1 MKYRLKIIL
10 SAIMTILLA
19 FLFKN
24 VSAVDSVYQ
33 AIFKYTDANER
44 YIVYRTVVKPHSS
57 TLDEEGFAKYNTWYE
72 NIVNAEP
79 TWASYK
85 TNYLIFTKNK
95 IGSYSSGSFTDD
107 VGYAKFSLMLEGYT
121 SFFSDDVKYV
131 TDWINNYASSEHVT
145 NVTVTDNP
153 EVFGDTPFYTYGYDE
168 YGVPVIT
175 SANLSQ
181 EAFTKYINNTIGTVG
196 SWVHFPRVIGA
207 ESFSTIVSSY
217 TKWVTPVYNQ
227 WTVSGVVPFT
237 TYRSMLYTNNTNIAS
252 QTPNSTHNT
261 NDIYYIMDIY
271 LDTATT
277 NALYDYKAADPDNA
291 KIYVSGISETMNVHY
306 SPTKF
311 YMLTPGAW
319 LYSKLRKFNGSD
331 GWTKGTLG
339 ASSTDGLQAGLN
351 FWDNQLHVP
360 LDEKQDKKI
369 VVNHIAVDIDETC
382 KLIDKEVVDKEETL
396 TAKNADSSVYSNI
409 DVLYLNSNKTLT
421 TSYTNT
427 KLLQSKQ
434 TLQNEMT
441 QYTIKAPVDTTE
453 YQVNQLTEQAL
464 EYKYAGYE
472 YKGFVIDW
480 DNKIENISETYLET
494 IYKKEALSSGVVNFN
509 FLNKEKEQ
517 TEVIVNLYYKEETKK
532 VKVAN
537 KICVD
542 DDLKNCSYVEGNR
555 ILETTNPQNDRKTTL
570 NWTGESYIE
579 EYTVNKK
586 YSVKA
591 ESVNV
596 EQYEYKGYILKE
608 GNKETRNFKEE
619 PESYCTSNS
628 ESDITIEFYYVK
640 KTTTTIIPKEKP
652 SIDIPGTLTIQS
664 TVDVSTTCE
673 EYYSVPTNAKNDTSD
688 VYVGIKNTP
697 MYVLAG
703 INVAQQKIEDQK
715 VTIYVNINFGP
726 NSKKWTI
733 TVPYSMSYYAIQELL
748 MYKYQT
754 ATISNAGLANTKGET
769 LFNTRTL
776 AISPIKTSLL
786 TLNAPANTNIAY
798 TDTNNWK
805 NYLVTSYS
813 LNSKINNEYNPS
825 TTPRDEYEDNYARTL
840 TNSNIVILT
849 TRVPD
854 ANSTELQH
862 SFKNNEIGDY
872 ITYEID
878 NSKVY
883 VNDSLKKSY
892 TEIALTGSTTIDIE
906 LMSEKVYANINY
918 ARNSEINTYDIEQIK
933 QHTDDEIAEIIEEG
947 GLKDTLEDAYDTYV
961 AAKNSYFGQCSS
973 YGHGYGDCYD
983 TCSRAYETALSSC
996 ETCKSWGSY
1005 ECGCDDEGKNCKT
1018 CRYCADYWSCGD
1030 SGKGTCVT
1038 CGVHSSHLN
1047 VLGGL
1052 KTTYDAALNAYE
1064 TARANYNNQIGVVNN
1079 AYSNE
1084 MYALQHFDEALA
1096 LQTMWFDDVTVGF
1109 VGSTEGYTKKGLVDY
1124 TEEDIA
1130 KLLGL
1135 NVKFDYSSGNAKVEN
1150 TDLMTVQKHTLEL
1163 VSDST
1168 IALNGELV
1176 ENDCKEQ
1183 ELVASRQT
1191 LTDTQK
1197 QYYTSGIVGAS
1208 WLPNERN
1215 AVSSTYYKNNAY
1227 TIPITRLN
1235 GTRILAGKANYYIDS
1250 VNRVGKSKVVQD
1262 NMYYEREE
1270 DKANKVITE
1279 AVFDVNS
1286 SSSFSKDYGVTQ
1298 NAEVA
1303 EKQKTNAKY
1312 NSGNVNSEEFNV
1324 YTPLVVTTEV
1334 NQDIDIIDQT
1344 ATNKY
1349 NGVDVIQSN
1358 SSFTINFYNNKD
1370 KVYANNS
1377 SKPNDFTSRYK
1388 QVTYIKFEFA
1398 VTNISYIGPDGVG
1411 SFGNKAANEWIGP
1424 IYGDYITAVP
1434 YLNTTQGESVTD
1446 ETYKYYVIAAA
1457 VNTNESWTR
1466 QLLAYINTSLD
1477 DLKEESLINA
1487 FKNACGYEGKNKL
1500 SYYADLEDKF
1510 GTLIIVNRMYDFRVT
1525 DLKDLDWK
1533 EVFRTNEISSYV
1545 NYHSGIAYYA
1555 GLNKWNTK
1563 NPTKYNQIIGRT
1575 SDEIGSSPTRILPL
1589 GPYKNTDTTYI
1600 SAPKMGYRF
1609 SFDFK
1614 VTGSVDNNK
1623 YVKIYPSFYYIS
1635 KDGTKFYTE
1644 YSSGNEGIYLFYKN
1658 SNGQYVRVGSSS
1670 DTYKIQFTPNDGYR
1684 SLVQTDIKN
1693 LNANVVTL
1701 GSLRELTLKF
1711 TETTTTSVNDAAITY
1726 YGEYKLPNSTIAV
1739 KVDKNGNYNINSPLT
1754 DGYIGVVFDIRA
1766 HESSGVD
1773 LVYGKN
1779 SYKNQTNTSQWDY
1792 EGYLGMSKP
1801 GSAYST
1807 TLKLEKGTWKID
1819 NVTYN
1824 KIKGTVILYDTD
1836 SKASNDFN

>member
-1 MKYRLKIIL
+1 MKYKLKIIL
-10 SAIMTILLA
+10 SAIITIFLA
-19 FLFKN
+19 FLLKN

-33 AIFKYTDANER
+33 AIFNYTESNER
-44 YIVYRTVVKPHSS
+44 FIVYRTVVKPHSS
-57 TLDEEGFAKYNTWYE
+57 TLNDEGFAKYNTWYK

-95 IGSYSSGSFTDD
+95 IGSYSSGSFSDD
-107 VGYAKFSLMLEGYT
+107 VGYAKFSLILEGYT
-121 SFFSDDVKYV
+121 SFFSEDVKYV
-131 TDWINNYASSEHVT
+131 TDWINNYASAEHVT
-145 NVTVTDNP
+145 YVTVTDNP
-153 EVFGDTPFYTYGYDE
+153 EVFGDTPFYTYGYDDS
-168 YGVPVIT
+168 GVPVIT

-196 SWVHFPRVIGA
+196 SWVHFPYVIGA
-207 ESFSTIVSSY
+207 ESFSTIVNPS
-217 TKWVTPVYNQ
+217 KWVSPVYNQ
-227 WTVSGVVPFT
+227 WTVSGVVPYE
-237 TYRSMLYTNNTNIAS
+237 TYRSMLYTNNTDIAS
-252 QTPNSTHNT
+252 QTPNSAHNT
-261 NDIYYIMDIY
+261 NDIYYVMDIY

-331 GWTKGTLG
+331 GWSKGTLG

-351 FWDNQLHVP
+351 LWDNQLYVP

-369 VVNHIAVDIDETC
+369 VVNHVKVNKDGAGNKTFEIIDTE
-382 KLIDKEVVDKEETL
+382 EETL
-396 TAKNADSSVYSNI
+396 TAKNADSSVYSKI
-409 DVLYLNSNKTLT
+409 DALYLNSNKTLT

-427 KLLQSKQ
+427 KLLQSKL

-441 QYTIKAPVDTTE
+441 QYTIKASVDTTE
-453 YQVNQLTEQAL
+453 YQVNQLTNL
-464 EYKYAGYE
+464 DLGYE
-472 YKGFVIDW
+472 YVGVDIDW
-480 DNKIENISETYLET
+480 YTKAENESDSNTYIQDRYNAKT
-494 IYKKEALSSGVVNFN
+494 QGSTKFN
-509 FLNKEKEQ
+509 MNSDT
-517 TEVIVNLYYKEETKK
+517 TEVIVNLYYEVDTKT
-532 VKVAN
+532 VNVAN

-555 ILETTNPQNDRKTTL
+555 TLETTNPQSGTKTTL
-570 NWTGESYIE
+570 NWAGESYVE

-586 YSVKA
+586 FSVKA
-591 ESVNV
+591 ESVNI

-608 GNKETRNFKEE
+608 GTKETRNFKEK
-619 PESYCTSNS
+619 PESYCSSNS

-640 KTTTTIIPKEKP
+640 KTTTTITLKEKP
-652 SIDIPGTLTIQS
+652 TIDISGTLTIQS
-664 TVDVSTTCE
+664 AVDVSTTCE

-697 MYVLAG
+697 TYILAG
-703 INVAQQKIEDQK
+703 INVAQQKIENQR

-726 NSKKWTI
+726 NSKTWTI

-776 AISPIKTSLL
+776 AIAPIKSSPL
-786 TLNAPANTNIAY
+786 TLNAPANTNISY

-805 NYLVTSYS
+805 NYLVTSFKTNYVIPTNYS
-813 LNSKINNEYNPS
+813 GNAIEKSTDRKNKSFKLYLGYGYNTAMYYSPYEEVDNTVNKYITTELAEQYRNIELTGSASISIELLSKEIFNAIDKDGNKELNLTDLQKFAAK
-825 TTPRDEYEDNYARTL
+825 TDEEEEDFEKAKTALGNAEDNYSSACSDYGYSFPCASAVQKRYNAEKAECT
-840 TNSNIVILT
+840 SQVKEVI
-849 TRVPD
+849 P
-854 ANSTELQH
+854 
-862 SFKNNEIGDY
+862 
-872 ITYEID
+872 
-878 NSKVY
+878 
-883 VNDSLKKSY
+883 
-892 TEIALTGSTTIDIE
+892 GS
-906 LMSEKVYANINY
+906 
-918 ARNSEINTYDIEQIK
+918 
-933 QHTDDEIAEIIEEG
+933 
-947 GLKDTLEDAYDTYV
+947 
-961 AAKNSYFGQCSS
+961 
-973 YGHGYGDCYD
+973 
-983 TCSRAYETALSSC
+983 
-996 ETCKSWGSY
+996 
-1005 ECGCDDEGKNCKT
+1005 CDDEGNCSADKVIYCSCSDCTGCSSWRSRSSNANTLNSKWNNAKT
-1018 CRYCADYWSCGD
+1018 KYNNALTD
-1030 SGKGTCVT
+1030 
-1038 CGVHSSHLN
+1038 
-1047 VLGGL
+1047 L
-1052 KTTYDAALNAYE
+1052 KKAYE
-1064 TARANYNNQIGVVNN
+1064 AEV
-1079 AYSNE
+1079 
-1084 MYALQHFDEALA
+1084 YAIEHYDEAYYIQENLWKVYKE
-1096 LQTMWFDDVTVGF
+1096 MNN
-1109 VGSTEGYTKKGLVDY
+1109 
-1124 TEEDIA
+1124 EELA

-1168 IALNGELV
+1168 KALNGELV
-1176 ENDCKEQ
+1176 GNNCKEQ

-1270 DKANKVITE
+1270 DKTNKVITE

-1286 SSSFSKDYGVTQ
+1286 SASFSKDYGVTQ

-1303 EKQKTNAKY
+1303 EKQKTNASY

-1349 NGVDVIQSN
+1349 SGVDVIQSN

-1477 DLKEESLINA
+1477 DLKEEELINQ

-1500 SYYADLEDKF
+1500 SYYADIDNNGKKY

-1644 YSSGNEGIYLFYKN
+1644 YSSGTEGIYLFYKN

-1670 DTYKIQFTPNDGYR
+1670 DAYKIQFTPNDGYR
-1684 SLVQTDIKN
+1684 SLVQTDVKN
-1693 LNANVVTL
+1693 LNSNVVTL

-1739 KVDKNGNYNINSPLT
+1739 KVDKNGKYDINGPLT
-1754 DGYIGVVFDIRA
+1754 DGYIGVVFDIQA

-1792 EGYLGMSKP
+1792 EGYLGISKP
-1801 GSAYST
+1801 GSTYST

-1819 NVTYN
+1819 NTTFN